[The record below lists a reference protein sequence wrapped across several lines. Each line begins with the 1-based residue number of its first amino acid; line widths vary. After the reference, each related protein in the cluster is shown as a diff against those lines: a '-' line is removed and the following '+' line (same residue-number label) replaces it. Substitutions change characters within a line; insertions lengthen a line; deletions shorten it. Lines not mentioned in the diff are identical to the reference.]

1 MKKIA
6 SMILGL
12 ALVTGT
18 AQAAEEVALTQSQ
31 NALIASVQ
39 ASTGLSV
46 AAATTLVVV
55 GVVTVGAL
63 VYSIAT
69 DGDSTTATT
78 GTVSTTTATR

>member
-18 AQAAEEVALTQSQ
+18 AQAAEEAVALTQSQ

-55 GVVTVGAL
+55 GAVVVGSL
-63 VYSIAT
+63 VYTIAK
-69 DGDSTTATT
+69 DGDSATVST
-78 GTVSTTTATR
+78 STTTATN